1 MPLLGLRT
9 KIMKLF
15 CFKKCCIH
23 LLNRVNEF
31 IVKCMQDG
39 NDMMCGE
46 YGSQWIIS
54 EVCND

>member
-1 MPLLGLRT
+1 
-9 KIMKLF
+9 MKLF